1 MIIKIEAK
9 KNLYVVEWQTMITND
24 CKHDIAV
31 ELGHSELMVRTITF
45 KENSSADPIS
55 HSEQ

>member
-24 CKHDIAV
+24 CDKDISV
-31 ELGHSELMVRTITF
+31 ELGHSELMVRTIIL
-45 KENSSADPIS
+45 KEKV
-55 HSEQ
+55 